1 MVRRMSVAP
10 VPVLYEDN
18 HLLVV
23 VKPPGL
29 PVQADR
35 SGDPDL
41 QRRLKSYLKE
51 KYQKPGNVFLGLVH
65 RLDRPVGG
73 VMVLG
78 RTSKGAAR
86 LSEQIRNRTFR
97 KTYIALLE
105 GCPEPLEGRLSHWLL
120 KERQR
125 NVVEV
130 VPSGTPAAREAI
142 LRYKVLS
149 PVRETLNL
157 IEIDLETG
165 RPHQIRVQFA
175 SIGCPLVGDRKYGS
189 TRVDCD
195 LALWSFAIEFRHP
208 TRDEIMRFEAPDYPF
223 RAEPPL

>member
-1 MVRRMSVAP
+1 MSVVP

-23 VKPPGL
+23 IKPSGL

-41 QRRLKSYLKE
+41 QSELKNYLKE
-51 KYQKPGNVFLGLVH
+51 KYQKPGKVFLGLVH

-97 KTYIALLE
+97 KTYIAQVE
-105 GCPEPLEGRLSHWLL
+105 GCPEPLDGRLSHWLL
-120 KERQR
+120 KDRQR
-125 NVVEV
+125 NIVEV
-130 VPSGTPAAREAI
+130 VSPDTPDAREAI

-149 PVRETLNL
+149 PVGESLNL
-157 IEIDLETG
+157 VEVDLETG

-175 SIGCPLVGDRKYGS
+175 SIGCPLVGDRKYGA
-189 TRVDCD
+189 TRGNGD

-223 RAEPPL
+223 RAEPSL